1 MTNGAKGKLAVI
13 AATLT
18 GNMFAIFTF
27 YGLMAALLVDL
38 SDDFGTTVPVIA
50 QQVTITAVTWGLL
63 APLLGPLSDRIGHKR
78 MLTTGLL
85 ILGIALFGYSV
96 SPGVG
101 ALIASSILA
110 GIGGAVMGPN
120 ILSSVADYFSA
131 NTYGRAMSVV
141 NTAAPLAYL
150 IGVPLLVLIVGSFG
164 WRWSFVVLAAFI
176 MVNALLVVI
185 VLPFIQPTVSDK
197 SRAYLSSFR
206 EALRQRRFLP
216 IVLANTIFTGAYW
229 AVATYLAAFLI
240 RSYTLNTA
248 ELAPLIS
255 SMAVGQLVGMLAGGP
270 LADKFNKT
278 AICTITSVLL
288 GIMGLILMLTMQN
301 VWLSVFMGGLFMGVY
316 GSNRPAYLSLMA
328 LVSNTVR
335 GTVMGIQA
343 VSNHLGRALGTAIG
357 GLVLGIWGFNYLGVL
372 SLVLAGLASA
382 IYLLVAL
389 FLRRASAS
397 GNINRP

>member
-1 MTNGAKGKLAVI
+1 MTNGDKGKLAVI
-13 AATLT
+13 AAALT
-18 GNMFAIFTF
+18 SNMFAIFTF

-38 SDDFGTTVPVIA
+38 SDEFGTTVPVIA
-50 QQVTITAVTWGLL
+50 QQITITAVTWGLL

-78 MLTTGLL
+78 MLTTGLV

-120 ILSSVADYFSA
+120 ILASVADYFST

-164 WRWSFVVLAAFI
+164 WRWSFVMLAGFI
-176 MVNALLVVI
+176 LVNAVLVVV
-185 VLPFIQPTVSDK
+185 VLPFIRPTASDK
-197 SRAYLSSFR
+197 SRAYLSSFG

-216 IVLANTIFTGAYW
+216 IVLANTIFNGAYW
-229 AVATYLAAFLI
+229 AVAAYLAAFLI
-240 RSYTLNTA
+240 RSYTLDTA

-255 SMAVGQLVGMLAGGP
+255 SMAVGQLIGMLAGGP

-278 AICTITSVLL
+278 AICTITSVSL
-288 GIMGLILMLTMQN
+288 GIMGLILMLTVQN

-328 LVSNTVR
+328 LVSSTVR

-357 GLVLGIWGFNYLGVL
+357 GLVLGFWGFNYLGVL
-372 SLVLAGLASA
+372 CLVLGGLAST
-382 IYLLVAL
+382 IYMLVAL
-389 FLRRASAS
+389 SLRKVSSS
-397 GNINRP
+397 GNINQA